1 MNKKQQKADRNISK
15 LSNHVK
21 NMEKSMKKL
30 FTQLQQMKEEDS
42 DLSHS
47 GSKDEDSHFQF
58 QLTQMKEKG
67 WKSDDMV
74 CVYKTVRE
82 FEPCK

>member
-1 MNKKQQKADRNISK
+1 MNTKQQKADRNDGK

-47 GSKDEDSHFQF
+47 GSKDEDSHF
-58 QLTQMKEKG
+58 
-67 WKSDDMV
+67 
-74 CVYKTVRE
+74 
-82 FEPCK
+82 

>member
-1 MNKKQQKADRNISK
+1 VSIPSSESWRRTHKQQQKADRNVGK

-30 FTQLQQMKEEDS
+30 FTQLQQMKEEGS

-58 QLTQMKEKG
+58 QLAQMKEKG

-74 CVYKTVRE
+74 SV
-82 FEPCK
+82 

>member
-1 MNKKQQKADRNISK
+1 
-15 LSNHVK
+15 
-21 NMEKSMKKL
+21 MEKSMKKL
-30 FTQLQQMKEEDS
+30 STQLQQMKEEDS

-47 GSKDEDSHFQF
+47 GSKDEDSHFRF
-58 QLTQMKEKG
+58 QLAQMKEKG

-82 FEPCK
+82 FELCK

>member
-1 MNKKQQKADRNISK
+1 
-15 LSNHVK
+15 
-21 NMEKSMKKL
+21 
-30 FTQLQQMKEEDS
+30 MKEEDS

-47 GSKDEDSHFQF
+47 ASKDEDSHFQF